1 MSFRITGLEAAPFAH
16 LFGLSDDAL
25 ARHNAKRYVADTKP
39 GFPCR
44 ITLEDAEPGETL
56 LLVPHAH
63 QTSATAYA
71 SRGPIFIRER
81 AAKRAEWH
89 DEVPEQ
95 LTSRLISLRAY
106 AADGVMLDADVVD
119 GEELKPLIKR
129 FLANESVSYLHV
141 HFARRGCYAAL
152 IERSPTS

>member
-1 MSFRITGLEAAPFAH
+1 MPFRITGLNAKPFEH
-16 LFGLSDDAL
+16 LFGLSDEAL
-25 ARHNAKRYVADTKP
+25 ARHNAKRYVADEKP

-71 SRGPIFIRER
+71 SKGPIFIRER
-81 AAKRAEWH
+81 VTGPAEH
-89 DEVPEQ
+89 HNEIPEQ
-95 LTSRLISLRAY
+95 LRARLISLRAY
-106 AADGVMLDADVVD
+106 DASGMMLDADIVD
-119 GEELKPLIKR
+119 GKDLEPLIER
-129 FLANESVSYLHV
+129 FFANESVSYLHA

-152 IERSPTS
+152 IERS